1 MVLCMRTSLL
11 PTNYEVDHSLGI
23 FPSVLCLYFCCVHC
37 ELPES
42 NWLWKHFIFSSEKKK
57 KMVCGSSSQRML
69 GVCFRRP
76 GLLLLVGYLTTAP
89 QKVKGGSPKLS
100 VSLRN

>member
-1 MVLCMRTSLL
+1 MFFAC
-11 PTNYEVDHSLGI
+11 I
-23 FPSVLCLYFCCVHC
+23 FVVFTVNFLKVIGSG
-37 ELPES
+37 
-42 NWLWKHFIFSSEKKK
+42 NISSFQVKRK

-76 GLLLLVGYLTTAP
+76 EFLLLVGYLTTAP